1 MLVKSIASFP
11 RSLRVLKLWLEV
23 HPMDEDDPDDDD
35 GTRRIN
41 DFFASLACFTELRE
55 LSWSY
60 YEDFALTSCCVD
72 SLRQLHHLERLSVE
86 YLTSAALD
94 AVADSCPQLSH
105 LELSR
110 MYDEMGGEADDSLL
124 LRMPSLRSLKIAN
137 GFPAVV
143 AKMETLE
150 HLRLCARNDAEWEL
164 LATAVSCNPLKSLT
178 VSRCGSRGSTCAA
191 DGDG

>member
-1 MLVKSIASFP
+1 M
-11 RSLRVLKLWLEV
+11 
-23 HPMDEDDPDDDD
+23 EDDYPDDC
-35 GTRRIN
+35 TRRIN

-124 LRMPSLRSLKIAN
+124 LRMPSLRSLKIGASRRAERCRYSAELTAN

-150 HLRLCARNDAEWEL
+150 HLRLCAYGRWRRVVALADA
-164 LATAVSCNPLKSLT
+164 
-178 VSRCGSRGSTCAA
+178 
-191 DGDG
+191 